1 MKRQKTWTRRSAK
14 MRLTVLEKF
23 YISKYLRDPRR
34 YLLRFNYV
42 FMILGIVISVGI
54 LSAGLNLFE
63 GYQRTLKSLL
73 LDSIA
78 HVSIFSSD
86 SDYIPLSEA
95 SKLSTM
101 LQAHKEVSD
110 AVPVIT
116 SSVMAQKDGAV
127 RGCYLKAY
135 DSKERSFSK
144 YVVTGSPQLEKDQII
159 IGYHL
164 AKEFNLAVSDT
175 ISIIFP
181 QMNRITAL
189 GLYPSERQYAISGI
203 YKSGYYEYDRSIVIC
218 DFETANNLLL
228 IDNQVS
234 KIEISLLP
242 QYTNQAEKIKSTIEA
257 ELGDDYSVIAWTENN
272 AGLFRLITLEK
283 WLIFIV
289 FSFLVLIAG
298 LNVVSAVSTSIVD
311 MSGEI
316 AILRAVGASTT
327 SITRIIYSRI
337 AVIGL
342 FAVLTGQILGA
353 GLSYLAIK
361 QSIYTLKGDVY
372 FIDKLT
378 IYISATNQIVI
389 FVVAAVIIMLCI
401 RIPLRTIRNMQI
413 IDVFR
418 QH

>member
-1 MKRQKTWTRRSAK
+1 
-14 MRLTVLEKF
+14 
-23 YISKYLRDPRR
+23 
-34 YLLRFNYV
+34 
-42 FMILGIVISVGI
+42 MILGIVISVGI

-78 HVSIFSSD
+78 HVSIFSSN
-86 SDYIPLSEA
+86 SEYIPISEA
-95 SKLSTM
+95 NRLKTV
-101 LQAHKEVSD
+101 LQAHKEVTA

-116 SSVMAQKDGAV
+116 SSVMAQKAGAV
-127 RGCYLKAY
+127 RGCFLKAY
-135 DSKERSFSK
+135 DKNESTFSK
-144 YVVTGSPQLEKDQII
+144 YVVSGSPKLETDNII

-164 AKEFNLAVSDT
+164 AKEFNLVVNDT
-175 ISIIFP
+175 LSIIFP

-189 GLYPSERQYAISGI
+189 GLYPSERQYSISGI

-218 DFETANNLLL
+218 DFETAGNLLL
-228 IDNQVS
+228 TEDRVS

-242 QYTNQAEKIKSTIEA
+242 QFTNQTEKIQSTLES
-257 ELGDDYSVIAWTENN
+257 ELGDDYIVTAWTENN

-311 MSGEI
+311 MSSEI
-316 AILRAVGASTT
+316 AILRTVGAGTVT
-327 SITRIIYSRI
+327 ITRIIYSRI

-342 FAVLTGQILGA
+342 FAVLIGQILGA

-378 IYISATNQIVI
+378 IFISPTNQIVI
-389 FVVAAVIIMLCI
+389 FFVAAVIILLCI
-401 RIPLRTIRNMQI
+401 RIPLRNIRNMQI

-418 QH
+418 RN